1 MKKFINYLLVLCLI
15 VPCFFVLTACDSGNV
30 PASIVGTYSNA
41 YVDFGMESIKN
52 TISLDIR
59 NDGSFTYSI
68 SESFGITE
76 GCLEIDGKIVFDE
89 NQQVKD
95 VEIYNLIDGIAGAKE
110 SILGNILPKQLL
122 DIDPDMYY
130 EMMIM
135 QNMFG
140 DVLKEGLYFGNDYLV
155 LTFGTSSTY
164 QVLYKSTAK
173 KFAENDF
180 ITFYTEKD
188 YYDLRNSMYVATN
201 QKVLTYKTD
210 YYFIKNSYDLTDAT
224 EKADFIKTLNSESE
238 VLVANKYGFGRIDDA
253 DIKDIEGFDLT
264 TAGEKVGTIKLQI
277 NNANITVSVTYTVV
291 EDPSGLPDN
300 QIEKIKVINDSSSSF
315 DIDYIEKGTDIYSL
329 GWQLSYETFNSS
341 SKKYVDLDETNCTGN
356 EKLVTITG
364 YDKTKT
370 GFQLVTFEYLGE
382 KISQAVFV
390 YDETVNPVIDIS
402 YITDAKVVI
411 TKTTVDTQTT
421 YSIDYTNAK
430 INLIKADDS
439 EVEQRLTANDTVELQ
454 DLSTYEN
461 EDDIYF
467 AYNYKFGGKTFTFYV
482 AIEVEVVEA

>member
-15 VPCFFVLTACDSGNV
+15 VPCFFVLTACDNGNV
-30 PASIVGTYSNA
+30 PASIVGTYSNT
-41 YVDFGMESIKN
+41 YVDLDYAAQN

-68 SESFGITE
+68 SQSSGIADSY
-76 GCLEIDGKIVFDE
+76 LAIDGKIVFDE
-89 NQQVKD
+89 NKQVED
-95 VEIYNLIDGIAGAKE
+95 VQINNLIDGIAGAKE

-122 DIDPDMYY
+122 DMGPDEYY
-130 EMMIM
+130 QMMM
-135 QNMFG
+135 FQNMFG
-140 DVLKEGLYFGNDYLV
+140 DILKECLYFGNDYLV
-155 LTFGTSSTY
+155 LTFGTSSSY

-180 ITFYTEKD
+180 ITFFTEKD
-188 YYDLRNSMYVATN
+188 YYDLRNSMYVAMN
-201 QKVLTYKTD
+201 RKVVTYKTD
-210 YYFIKNSYDLTDAT
+210 YYFIKNSFDLTDAT
-224 EKADFIKTLNSESE
+224 AKADFIETLNSESE
-238 VLVANKYGFGRIDDA
+238 ILVANKYGHGRIDDA
-253 DIKDIEGFDLT
+253 DIKDIEDFDLT

-277 NNANITVSVTYTVV
+277 NNANITVRVTYTVV
-291 EDPSGLPDN
+291 EDKSCLPSN
-300 QIEKIKVINDSSSSF
+300 QIEEIKVINDSSSSF
-315 DIDYIEKGTDIYSL
+315 DIDYIAKDTDIYSL
-329 GWQLSYETFNSS
+329 GWQLLYETFSSS
-341 SKKYVDLDETNCTGN
+341 SKNYVDLDETNCTGD
-356 EKLVTITG
+356 EKIVTITG

-430 INLIKADDS
+430 INLIKADGS
-439 EVEQRLTANDTVELQ
+439 EVEQRLTANETFELQ
-454 DLSTYEN
+454 DLSSYKN
-461 EDDIYF
+461 FDYIYF

-482 AIEVEVVEA
+482 EIEVEVVEA